1 MKKMAKK
8 KTDNVSV
15 LYSKRAYN
23 CCTLD
28 EITWFL
34 GRSHSG
40 RRLTLLPLLLLHF
53 FFETAIM
60 LGMMKM
66 TFVEIRAAIL
76 AVDDAKVD
84 ENTLVQ
90 FSNYVPTPD
99 EVKLLEPFKQEVD
112 KLAAADHFF
121 LVVRPVSRSLPDVL
135 SQPDLGCFFLR
146 RVLVSRCLRCPG
158 WSSGCGA

>member
-1 MKKMAKK
+1 
-8 KTDNVSV
+8 
-15 LYSKRAYN
+15 
-23 CCTLD
+23 
-28 EITWFL
+28 
-34 GRSHSG
+34 
-40 RRLTLLPLLLLHF
+40 
-53 FFETAIM
+53 M

-99 EVKLLEPFKQEVD
+99 EVKALEPFKQEVE

-121 LVVRPVSRSLPDVL
+121 LVVRRVSTSSPPMRP
-135 SQPDLGCFFLR
+135 PDLTFGCLECALVR
-146 RVLVSRCLRCPG
+146 RCPRCPG